1 MHKRLGRNHASRT
14 RAERTENG
22 WAMFMTLLLLLP
34 ATAFAMWGTL
44 WIATWLYVLS
54 LWPWTGLDFRRR

>member
-14 RAERTENG
+14 RAEQTDNG

-34 ATAFAMWGTL
+34 ATAFAMWGSP
-44 WIATWLYVLS
+44 WIATWLYALS
-54 LWPWTGLDFRRR
+54 LWPCAGLHFRRR